1 MSAAQNEKEVQVGD
15 CILIFLRLTV
25 GGLEHVMPTS
35 KSITD
40 PIYSIFPYYKIKLVE
55 LFSIGEEPTDGN
67 NGTSAVATV
76 RSHHA

>member
-1 MSAAQNEKEVQVGD
+1 
-15 CILIFLRLTV
+15 
-25 GGLEHVMPTS
+25 MPTS
-35 KSITD
+35 QSITD
-40 PIYSIFPYYKIKLVE
+40 PIILDFFGTKLLV